1 MLKEVVTN
9 KILIIDDEPEI
20 GWIFSKILSGNGYQ
34 VQTAQSGE
42 EGLTKIKKICPE
54 LVFLDMKLPG
64 IDGLETLKKIK
75 EFDSAPAVIM
85 ITGFETVKTAVES
98 MKLGAYDYI
107 TKPLPAERLKII
119 VDHVFN
125 NQKLAK
131 KVTMLQQ
138 QLGEGFALNKIIGNS
153 PQLQEV
159 LTVIEK
165 VSRYDVTILIRGE
178 SGTGKDLIAQ
188 AIHFLSIRKKGPFV
202 PIDCAVLPES
212 LVESELFGYERG
224 AFTGADAMKIGRI
237 EAANGGT
244 VFLDEIGNMP
254 LAVQKKLL
262 RVLQEKKIER
272 LGGKKSIALDVRIIA
287 ATNLDLEEAMKKD
300 CFRADLYHRLNEFSV
315 SLPPLRERSEDVLV
329 LAYYFINEFNA
340 EFGKR
345 VKGISPEVQEK
356 FLRYSWPGN
365 VRELKNMVKR
375 VMLMVADTIKT
386 IEVKDVNPEIL
397 GLLSSGAQNVLCNG
411 KTLKE
416 TKAQATEQAERSL
429 ICRVLEENYWN
440 KRKSAA
446 ALGIDYKTLYNKMKL
461 YKIGKGN

>member
-1 MLKEVVTN
+1 MKEAITN
-9 KILIIDDEPEI
+9 NILIIDDEPEI
-20 GWIFSKILSGNGYQ
+20 GWIFSKILSGDGYQ
-34 VQTAQSGE
+34 VQTARSGE
-42 EGLTKIKKICPE
+42 EGLTKFKKICPE

-64 IDGLETLKKIK
+64 LDGLETLKKIK
-75 EFDSAPAVIM
+75 EFDRDTAVIM

-138 QLGEGFALNKIIGNS
+138 QLGEGFSLNKIVGNS
-153 PQLQEV
+153 PQWQEV

-165 VSRYDVTILIRGE
+165 VSRYDVMILIRGE

-188 AIHFLSIRKKGPFV
+188 AVHFLSNRKKEPFV

-287 ATNLDLEEAMKKD
+287 ATNLDLAEAMKKD
-300 CFRADLYHRLNEFSV
+300 FFRADLYHRLNEFSV

-329 LAYYFINEFNA
+329 LTHYFINEFNA

-345 VKGISPEVQEK
+345 VKGVSSEVREK
-356 FLRYSWPGN
+356 FLRYNWPGN
-365 VRELKNMVKR
+365 VRELKNMVR
-375 VMLMVADTIKT
+375 RIMLMVADNVET
-386 IEVKDVNPEIL
+386 IEVKDLNPEI
-397 GLLSSGAQNVLCNG
+397 GDLLSLNAH
-411 KTLKE
+411 KTLGNSKMLRE
-416 TKAQATEQAERSL
+416 IKAQATEEAERDL
-429 ICRVLEENYWN
+429 ICQVLEENYWN
-440 KRKSAA
+440 KRKSAI

-461 YKIGKGN
+461 YKIGKGD